1 MSPPEIG
8 LLLAIGLGAGL
19 LAGLFGIGGGVV
31 IVPAM
36 VLLASFDQHVAQGTS
51 LLVII
56 PSAMLGTWTH
66 HRHARFMMRDAVILA
81 AGGVVGALVG
91 SLTALA
97 LDEDLLRR
105 LFALLILAVAARMFF
120 SRTRT
125 PDAID

>member
-1 MSPPEIG
+1 MSPPEIA

-36 VLLASFDQHVAQGTS
+36 VLLAGFDQHVAQGTS

-66 HRHARFMMRDAVILA
+66 HRHARFVIRDAAVLA

-91 SLTALA
+91 SVTALS
-97 LDEDLLRR
+97 LDEELLRR
-105 LFALLILAVAARMFF
+105 LFALLILAVAARMLL
-120 SRTRT
+120 SPRGG
-125 PDAID
+125 PSGD